1 MSSFANLGTAPFDAR
16 TVTSASPS
24 ILAGLLLLLRLARR

>member
-1 MSSFANLGTAPFDAR
+1 MSSLASSGTALFDAR

>member
-1 MSSFANLGTAPFDAR
+1 MSSFATFGTAPLDAR
-16 TVTSASPS
+16 TVTSASAS

>member
-1 MSSFANLGTAPFDAR
+1 MSSFATLGTALSDAR
-16 TVTSASPS
+16 TVTSASAS